1 MQINELFQKKFI
13 KLQVTVTSQAELFK
27 LIADELVEAAYVT
40 SGYLSAL
47 KQREL
52 SYPTGLITQYLN
64 IAIPHT
70 DASYIIQPFIYVV
83 SLKESLL
90 VKQMGNNQTIE
101 VKDFF
106 FLGITDSKKQVL
118 LLAKLM
124 ALFMEKDFVRGYKR
138 KRDEEETYH
147 LILKYLERSE

>member
-1 MQINELFQKKFI
+1 MQINDLFQKNLI

-27 LIADELVEAAYVT
+27 LIAAELVKSSYVT
-40 SGYLSAL
+40 SGYLSSL
-47 KQREL
+47 NQRER
-52 SYPTGLITQYLN
+52 SYPTGLVTQYLN

-70 DASYIIQPFIYVV
+70 DPSYIIQPFIYVV

-90 VKQMGNNQTIE
+90 VKQMGNNQIIP

-124 ALFMEKDFVRGYKR
+124 ALFKEEKFVRGYKR
-138 KRDEEETYH
+138 KRDVDETYH